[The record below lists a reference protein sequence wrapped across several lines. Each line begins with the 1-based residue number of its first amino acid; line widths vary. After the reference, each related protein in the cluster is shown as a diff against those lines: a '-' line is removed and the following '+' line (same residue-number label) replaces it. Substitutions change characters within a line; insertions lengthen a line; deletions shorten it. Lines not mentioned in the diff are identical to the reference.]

1 MPTKSSNGTRVFF
14 VQGLLDMFIW
24 VLVPCWSHFDTE
36 TTQMQRCIDID
47 CFSERK
53 CSFIKFGPVTLYS
66 MRRFVHSSS
75 GNNSI
80 VDITKILGLESL
92 LWCQNVCWDVLVRLR
107 LLLTIF
113 MHIEFHPIWLYLPV
127 LVQTNLQSME
137 DIKVL
142 NRILWDTCFH
152 FWWEGKCVYIFP
164 NLDQMWRWS
173 FNDAFNSH
181 LHDYV

>member
-1 MPTKSSNGTRVFF
+1 
-14 VQGLLDMFIW
+14 
-24 VLVPCWSHFDTE
+24 
-36 TTQMQRCIDID
+36 
-47 CFSERK
+47 
-53 CSFIKFGPVTLYS
+53 

-113 MHIEFHPIWLYLPV
+113 MHIEFHPIYTIWLYLPV
-127 LVQTNLQSME
+127 LIQINLQSME

-142 NRILWDTCFH
+142 NRILFDEKENVFIHSHVWT
-152 FWWEGKCVYIFP
+152 KC
-164 NLDQMWRWS
+164 D
-173 FNDAFNSH
+173 
-181 LHDYV
+181 DYLLTRHSIHMYMTIYNITQIEYR